1 MASQIIILTTIWA
14 EFTCHSVYPNVVCVD
29 MGPRKEDNKMKLNV
43 QEM

>member
-1 MASQIIILTTIWA
+1 
-14 EFTCHSVYPNVVCVD
+14 VYPNVVCVD